1 MMPGFHTYAVARTKP
16 LAGRVRTAV
25 VVAVLAFAQSA
36 CQSTVD
42 RSDLIERGKS
52 EFEDLRFH
60 DAKATFAEVLA
71 ENGEHAEGAYAYARV
86 ASLLNE
92 FEEAI
97 ASFER
102 ALALNPDDPRS
113 HEGYLHSLY
122 WAGYL
127 RGRRERLDQ
136 AVQSGVRALRKFPDL
151 ALLYDLSE
159 RSLKELNEQDGWP
172 QILASLEPE
181 IGSSSVFRIRY
192 LGARLAAA
200 KSRADSGTVAT
211 IETELRTLLDAGSRI
226 EASGEPIVD
235 GLDDQTVARNYQL
248 AYGYGLLGEEK
259 KQREFL
265 LRLED
270 AGGLHLAAE
279 MSHFRSFFPDYF
291 GAESVESR
299 LDILERWQ
307 QRFPLKWDNED
318 LIKHHVPMALRL
330 VVLRSEL
337 RRRAA
342 APSGEPQ
349 GASSVLDSVSDADL
363 VDQVFRLAE
372 RLGPLDTGAVA
383 ARLRAAAQD
392 LQTLDIGAMPALTLA
407 DSALARLQNGDMLHP
422 ATAPHELEST
432 RDRWVASFE
441 HVRGLALHR
450 LGDSDGAEAALRTAV
465 STSPDPSRL
474 LALGEFLVAEGR
486 HAEAYDALIDALG
499 WNAEVGG
506 INDEAS
512 VREAARR
519 SRAWMGSSETEIED
533 DIAEAHRR
541 AALKRRRS
549 LTGARLDSP
558 APDFQLTDSHGTGWR
573 LADLSGKV
581 VVLNYWAAWCANC
594 QAELPHW
601 AVLVDDYSEVD
612 DIVFLAIN
620 LDSDRN
626 SAESYLAQ
634 QGFAFTVL
642 FDQGSSTDYQILGVP
657 EHVFIGQ
664 EGNIQFRA
672 SGFSDAERYA
682 FEMKLRIE
690 ELRLSE
696 LTTQP

>member
-1 MMPGFHTYAVARTKP
+1 MLGFRKKDVARTRP
-16 LAGRVRTAV
+16 LARTARTAV
-25 VVAVLAFAQSA
+25 AVAVLAFAQSA
-36 CQSTVD
+36 CQSTAD
-42 RSDLIERGKS
+42 PSELIERGKS
-52 EFEDLRFH
+52 EFQDLHFH

-71 ENGEHAEGAYAYARV
+71 ENGQHAEAAYAYARV
-86 ASLLNE
+86 ALELTE

-97 ASFER
+97 AGFER
-102 ALALNPDDPRS
+102 ALALNPQDPRS
-113 HEGYLHSLY
+113 HGGYLHSLY
-122 WAGYL
+122 WAGKF
-127 RGRRERLDQ
+127 RGRREWLDQ
-136 AVQSGVRALRKFPDL
+136 AVQSGVTAIRKFPDL
-151 ALLYDLSE
+151 APLYHLTES
-159 RSLKELNEQDGWP
+159 SLKELNEPDGWP

-181 IGSSSVFRIRY
+181 IGSSPVFRIRY

-200 KSRADSGTVAT
+200 KSRADSNTVSAV
-211 IETELRTLLDAGSRI
+211 EAELRTLLDTTSRI
-226 EASGEPIVD
+226 EVSREPAVPGPD
-235 GLDDQTVARNYQL
+235 EQAVVRNYQL

-259 KQREFL
+259 KQRESL

-270 AGGLHLAAE
+270 AGGLHLAAQ
-279 MSHFRSFFPDYF
+279 MSHFKSFYPEYF
-291 GAESVESR
+291 EAESVESR
-299 LDILERWQ
+299 LDILDRWQ
-307 QRFPLKWDNED
+307 QRFPLKWENED
-318 LIKHHVPMALRL
+318 WIKHKVPMGLRL
-330 VVLRSEL
+330 SVLRREL
-337 RRRAA
+337 RGRAA
-342 APSGEPQ
+342 APNGEPQ

-372 RLGPLDTGAVA
+372 QLGRLDTWNA
-383 ARLRAAAQD
+383 APRLRAAAQD

-407 DSALARLQNGDMLHP
+407 DSALARLRNGDMLDP

-441 HVRGLALHR
+441 HVRGLALYR

-506 INDEAS
+506 IADEAS
-512 VREAARR
+512 VWEAAQI
-519 SRAWMGSSETEIED
+519 SRASLGGSDTEIED

-541 AALKRRRS
+541 AAFERRRS

-558 APDFQLTDSHGTGWR
+558 APDFQLTDRHGNNWR
-573 LADLSGKV
+573 LSDLSGKV

-601 AVLVDDYSEVD
+601 AVLVDDYSEVGD
-612 DIVFLAIN
+612 VVFLTIN
-620 LDSDRN
+620 LDSDRS

-642 FDQGSSTDYQILGVP
+642 FDQGSSTDYQIVGVP
-657 EHVFIGQ
+657 EHVFIGK
-664 EGNIQFRA
+664 EGSIQYRA
-672 SGFSDAERYA
+672 SGFSDPEGYA

-690 ELRLSE
+690 ELRANE
-696 LTTQP
+696 RTTQP